1 MSTWANG
8 DFDDRK
14 GKKGGGETGTVRPG
28 AVGTGVGGESEKR
41 VPLRI
46 DAGVQFNLPKL
57 YRQVAASK

>member
-1 MSTWANG
+1 
-8 DFDDRK
+8 
-14 GKKGGGETGTVRPG
+14 
-28 AVGTGVGGESEKR
+28 VGTGVGGESEKR